1 MSDSFSWKEPYL
13 AALKE
18 SDKQK
23 LTELVHAAEGAIFI
37 RFQELAGSDNHYDE
51 RVELKAACE
60 GLRLMQINKLGWPS
74 SLPGKKT

>member
-23 LTELVHAAEGAIFI
+23 LTELIPRREPYLFAFRNLQAPIIITTNEWI
-37 RFQELAGSDNHYDE
+37 
-51 RVELKAACE
+51 
-60 GLRLMQINKLGWPS
+60 
-74 SLPGKKT
+74 